1 MRRVAPVCLAL
12 TILSLAACS
21 SDETAT
27 PGDGAD
33 DAGASREGGASRN
46 SSSGSSSGT
55 GSSSGGSSSGD
66 GAASVEDPYRQTV
79 MTDAPVAYWRLGDPS
94 GAPAKDEMG
103 NAHPG
108 AYYGTVEHAVPGIVA
123 GNGAARFDGSTGCIG
138 VGEYFRFPGRV
149 AFSVE
154 GWVHLTEYG
163 AEGTRMVST
172 EGFPTGIRSGWNLS
186 ASYGDTG
193 YPYFDAWSSEGTDN
207 QYVMGAYSSTSPEQG
222 KLPLGEWSYVVGTV
236 DDEAE
241 EIWVNGVLRNRVR
254 QSTLD
259 RANAGTLTIGCAG
272 SGSGPIYLG
281 ARGALDEI
289 AIYDKVLSPERIAAH
304 YAAGRASR

>member
-1 MRRVAPVCLAL
+1 MRRFVSLLAVL
-12 TILSLAACS
+12 VVAACS
-21 SDETAT
+21 SDDPVEPGGAGSS
-27 PGDGAD
+27 GDGGTAGSSSGGEGGSSGRGGSSGT
-33 DAGASREGGASRN
+33 GAS
-46 SSSGSSSGT
+46 SSSGSSGDGGT
-55 GSSSGGSSSGD
+55 PSGD
-66 GAASVEDPYRQTV
+66 GPYRRAV
-79 MTDAPVAYWRLGDPS
+79 MADLPVAYWRLGDAA
-94 GAPAKDEMG
+94 GAAARDEIG

-108 AYYGTVEHAVPGIVA
+108 TFYGNVEHAVAGITA
-123 GNGAARFDGSTGCIG
+123 EDGAARFDGTTGCIG

-154 GWVHLTEYG
+154 GWVNLSEYG

-207 QYVMGAYSSTSPEQG
+207 QWVMGAYASTSPDEG
-222 KLPLGEWSYVVGTV
+222 KLPLGEWSYVVGTF

-254 QSTLD
+254 QTTLG

-281 ARGALDEI
+281 AKGALDEI
-289 AIYDKVLSPERIAAH
+289 AIYDKVLAPERIAAH
-304 YAAGRASR
+304 YAAGR

>member
-1 MRRVAPVCLAL
+1 MQVLLRGATFALLVACGA
-12 TILSLAACS
+12 
-21 SDETAT
+21 DEPNT
-27 PGDGAD
+27 PGAGRSGSSGSSGQNDSGTTSSGGSSGA
-33 DAGASREGGASRN
+33 G
-46 SSSGSSSGT
+46 SSSGSS
-55 GSSSGGSSSGD
+55 
-66 GAASVEDPYRQTV
+66 AEDAYRAV
-79 MTDAPVAYWRLGDPS
+79 VVTDAPVAYWRLDDAD
-94 GAPAKDEMG
+94 GASAKDEIG

-108 AYYGTVEHAVPGIVA
+108 TYYGTVEHRVA
-123 GNGAARFDGSTGCIG
+123 GISAHNGAANFDGSTGCIS
-138 VGEYFRFPGRV
+138 VGESFRFPGRV

-154 GWVHLTEYG
+154 GWVKLVAYG

-207 QYVMGAYSSTSPEQG
+207 QYVMGAYSSTSPEHG
-222 KLPLGEWSYVVGTV
+222 KLPLGEWSHVIGTF
-236 DDEAE
+236 DDSAE
-241 EIWVNGVLRNRVR
+241 EIWVNGVLRNRVK
-254 QSTLD
+254 QSSLN

-281 ARGALDEI
+281 AKGALDEI

-304 YAAGRASR
+304 YAAGR

>member
-1 MRRVAPVCLAL
+1 MRRLSPVCLAF
-12 TILSLAACS
+12 TILSLACS
-21 SDETAT
+21 ANDPAGTSNDPAAS
-27 PGDGAD
+27 GDG
-33 DAGASREGGASRN
+33 GAASGSG
-46 SSSGSSSGT
+46 SSSGSSSG
-55 GSSSGGSSSGD
+55 GGSGGSSSGD
-66 GAASVEDPYRQTV
+66 AAAPADDAYRQTV
-79 MTDAPVAYWRLGDPS
+79 MADAPVAYWRLGDAE
-94 GAPAKDEMG
+94 GAPAKDEVG
-103 NAHPG
+103 DAHPG
-108 AYYGTVEHAVPGIVA
+108 AYYGNVEHEVAGIIA

-154 GWVHLTEYG
+154 GWVNLTEYG

-193 YPYFDAWSSEGTDN
+193 YAYFDAWSSEGSDN
-207 QYVMGAYSSTSPEQG
+207 QYVMGAYASTSPEHG
-222 KLPLGEWSYVVGTV
+222 KLPLGEWSHVVGTFH
-236 DDEAE
+236 DEAE
-241 EIWVNGVLRNRVR
+241 EIWVNGVLRNRAR

-272 SGSGPIYLG
+272 SGDGPIYLG
-281 ARGALDEI
+281 AKGALDEI

-304 YAAGRASR
+304 HAAGRASR